1 MDQLDEQLSRFGF
14 FRCHRSFI
22 VNVQKVLRVERF
34 TRNTFNLVLSDANRS
49 SLPLSKGRAEEMRE
63 RFGWK

>member
-1 MDQLDEQLSRFGF
+1 M
-14 FRCHRSFI
+14 
-22 VNVQKVLRVERF
+22 NVQKVARVERF